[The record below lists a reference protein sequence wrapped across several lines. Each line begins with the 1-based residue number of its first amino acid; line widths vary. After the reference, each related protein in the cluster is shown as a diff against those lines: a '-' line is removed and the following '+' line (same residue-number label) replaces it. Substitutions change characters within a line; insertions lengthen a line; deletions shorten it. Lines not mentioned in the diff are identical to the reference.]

1 MEPEEA
7 RCVWAYMSRPP
18 ALRFDAVD
26 GASLQT
32 LFTELG
38 PAESVFLSV
47 MINEFVLQL
56 MEDLQDSLN
65 DCLVEVGENP
75 VVRAHW
81 SAVIRT
87 CEEHAR
93 LHPSVRRMIRTGGLD
108 ACRRNYVVAA
118 IRDERNHV
126 GNLVAVS
133 GDGATIVA
141 PKLGDIVRTS
151 VYGRGTARTPSCE
164 SAGPWPIDC
173 RGGKPSKDRV
183 CFCQIGFHAS
193 YFRCAT

>member
-18 ALRFDAVD
+18 VLRFDAVD

-65 DCLVEVGENP
+65 DGLVEVGENP

-93 LHPSVRRMIRTGGLD
+93 LHPSVRRMIRTGD
-108 ACRRNYVVAA
+108 WMPAVATTWLLRFVTNE
-118 IRDERNHV
+118 ITLETWSLYLETVLQSSRQS
-126 GNLVAVS
+126 S
-133 GDGATIVA
+133 GT
-141 PKLGDIVRTS
+141 L
-151 VYGRGTARTPSCE
+151 
-164 SAGPWPIDC
+164 
-173 RGGKPSKDRV
+173 
-183 CFCQIGFHAS
+183 
-193 YFRCAT
+193 